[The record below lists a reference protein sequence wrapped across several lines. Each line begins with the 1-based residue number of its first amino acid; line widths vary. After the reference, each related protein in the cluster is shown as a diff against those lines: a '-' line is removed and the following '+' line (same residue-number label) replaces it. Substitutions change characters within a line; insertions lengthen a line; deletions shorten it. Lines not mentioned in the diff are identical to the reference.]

1 MSNLLCFRKN
11 KGFTQ
16 REMAEKIGISE
27 SYYAMIELQLRNP
40 SYNFIKKFV
49 EAFPGSNMEL
59 FFLNNNFTER
69 D

>member
-1 MSNLLCFRKN
+1 
-11 KGFTQ
+11 
-16 REMAEKIGISE
+16 MAEKIGISE

-69 D
+69 E